1 MAPPAQPDATLDQ
14 IYPAHSTL
22 CLTFTSGSLKA
33 PEPEPVAVG
42 ASPAV
47 SLGPDPCVC
56 ACVCVRSCR
65 PHCLHS
71 TPRELQH
78 SSSQNVSAL
87 VRPRQEEADLGARP
101 GRRGERHRAEAEL
114 QQTPALHAGQGQKC
128 GHPEGL
134 LLRPGPHGAGSLD
147 RPMDQNPAALLRE
160 GSQSEFPL
168 RYNTTPDFSTATSP
182 FSCVCSSDL
191 PATIFV
197 LKAGSSSQ
205 DFYGSDCGLQSAQS
219 CTITWF

>member
-1 MAPPAQPDATLDQ
+1 M
-14 IYPAHSTL
+14 
-22 CLTFTSGSLKA
+22 C
-33 PEPEPVAVG
+33 VRV
-42 ASPAV
+42 
-47 SLGPDPCVC
+47 CVC
-56 ACVCVRSCR
+56 AFLPS
-65 PHCLHS
+65 PLFTFS
-71 TPRELQH
+71 PRELQY

-114 QQTPALHAGQGQKC
+114 QQAPALHAGQGQKC

-134 LLRPGPHGAGSLD
+134 LLCPGPHGAGSLD

-160 GSQSEFPL
+160 GSQSEFPP
-168 RYNTTPDFSTATSP
+168 RCNTTPDFFTATSP
-182 FSCVCSSDL
+182 FFCVCSAKL
-191 PATIFV
+191 PATILV

-219 CTITWF
+219 CTIIWF